1 MASDDYSLPDLD
13 GLAIWARPG
22 LVTDP
27 ADPAAEP
34 VAALTCVPALTVHTH
49 DTHPGADPVD
59 VIATTLLSRG
69 FALLAALDLT
79 ASPSYRCCPDG
90 PLYSTPPAD
99 TCASPIP
106 PGRSTPATSARPHPP
121 AGPRLCNDAD
131 CWCCSWPA
139 TAATPPRSIGP
150 RGSTQRAAPAAS

>member
-79 ASPSYRCCPDG
+79 ALTELPV
-90 PLYSTPPAD
+90 L
-99 TCASPIP
+99 
-106 PGRSTPATSARPHPP
+106 PG
-121 AGPRLCNDAD
+121 
-131 CWCCSWPA
+131 
-139 TAATPPRSIGP
+139 
-150 RGSTQRAAPAAS
+150 